1 MTRRE
6 EMSASVISPT
16 DRVILARSRD
26 RAMRHGRPPSAPGSG
41 VSRSSRGL
49 DGKGGTG
56 TGAMA
61 QPMLPQLGGRR
72 SRAAPTR
79 DNPDDDGPLTK
90 AENPRSGGRHDER
103 EDSTWRS
110 APRSVRA
117 HCFRGMGVGASG
129 ENGVR
134 Q

>member
-1 MTRRE
+1 
-6 EMSASVISPT
+6 MSASVISPT

-26 RAMRHGRPPSAPGSG
+26 RVTATCSVPIGAWKGGFEVEPRSG
-41 VSRSSRGL
+41 W
-49 DGKGGTG
+49 KGGTG
-56 TGAMA
+56 TDALA
-61 QPMLPQLGGRR
+61 QPMLLRLWGRG

-79 DNPDDDGPLTK
+79 DDPANQGSKPQ
-90 AENPRSGGRHDER
+90 SGGRHDER

-117 HCFRGMGVGASG
+117 HCFRRMGVGASG

-134 Q
+134 H